1 VLEGFPGLIYGFT
14 QPIEMRV
21 SEMLTGARGDVAI
34 KIFGTELARI
44 DATAQAIA
52 ASMRTVPGAAEVI
65 APSNSGVQYL
75 QVVLNRAALG
85 QSGFSGDAL
94 QAQLRALVEGERIGI
109 VPEGMVRTPLLLRGG
124 TALRQSPEGLA
135 GLLVTAPDG
144 TNWPLTSLAT
154 LAAQDGP
161 VRIDHE
167 DGARFAV
174 VQVNVEGRDLA
185 GFVREAQAAVAT
197 MAETDPSL
205 KELRIVWGGQFENQ
219 QRAAARLALVVPL
232 ALAAI
237 FVLLVLTFRSP
248 RQAMLVIANIPFAL
262 VGGMAALR
270 AAGEYLSVP
279 ASVGFIALL
288 GIAVLNGVVLV
299 SHFNALL
306 AGGMELTRAVRQGVR
321 DRLRPVLMTACI
333 TALGMVPLLL
343 ASGPGS
349 EIQRPLAVVVAGGL
363 VSSTAL
369 TLLLLPLLF
378 ERFGVPRAAKEPQK

>member
-1 VLEGFPGLIYGFT
+1 
-14 QPIEMRV
+14 
-21 SEMLTGARGDVAI
+21 
-34 KIFGTELARI
+34 
-44 DATAQAIA
+44 
-52 ASMRTVPGAAEVI
+52 MRTVPGAAEVI

-109 VPEGMVRTPLLLRGG
+109 VPEGMVRTPPLLRGG

-185 GFVREAQAAVAT
+185 GFVREAQAAVAKD
-197 MAETDPSL
+197 ASL
-205 KELRIVWGGQFENQ
+205 KDLRIVWGGQFENQ
-219 QRAAARLALVVPL
+219 QRAAARLALVVL

-262 VGGMAALR
+262 VGGMALR
-270 AAGEYLSVP
+270 AAGNTCRCRPRWDS
-279 ASVGFIALL
+279 SRCWAL
-288 GIAVLNGVVLV
+288 
-299 SHFNALL
+299 
-306 AGGMELTRAVRQGVR
+306 
-321 DRLRPVLMTACI
+321 PC
-333 TALGMVPLLL
+333 
-343 ASGPGS
+343 
-349 EIQRPLAVVVAGGL
+349 
-363 VSSTAL
+363 STAWCWSR
-369 TLLLLPLLF
+369 TST
-378 ERFGVPRAAKEPQK
+378 RC